1 MQAISGGS
9 YKVRVQ
15 ELAKDLGVLAADIKL
30 AANHLGISDDVVDG
44 DGNPIVGYLDS
55 LTKLTPLSVECIR
68 AAVDKADLP
77 FSTSVFLRRLDM
89 RVSRLERSIG
99 GGHE

>member
-30 AANHLGISDDVVDG
+30 AATHLGISDDVVDG
-44 DGNPIVGYLDS
+44 DGNPIVGYL
-55 LTKLTPLSVECIR
+55 
-68 AAVDKADLP
+68 
-77 FSTSVFLRRLDM
+77 
-89 RVSRLERSIG
+89 G
-99 GGHE
+99 